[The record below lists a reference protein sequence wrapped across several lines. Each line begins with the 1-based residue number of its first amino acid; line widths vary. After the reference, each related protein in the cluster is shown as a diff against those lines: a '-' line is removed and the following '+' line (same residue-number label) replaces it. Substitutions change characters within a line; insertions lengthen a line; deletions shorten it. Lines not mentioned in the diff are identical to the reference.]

1 MTLSDAAL
9 DTAKVRVLV
18 VDDDAALRRMVT
30 MVLEDAGWEFQEAKD
45 GPEALAAVRSSPSRL
60 VVLLD
65 WRMPDMSGEE
75 VLDIVVATPELAT
88 RHAYALITAN
98 AAAVTPHLTDLLRLL
113 GAPMVAKPFNI
124 RELLRTVEDQARR
137 ISEEEAAS

>member
-1 MTLSDAAL
+1 
-9 DTAKVRVLV
+9 
-18 VDDDAALRRMVT
+18 MVS

-45 GPEALAAVRSSPSRL
+45 GPEALAAVRSSPSHL

-75 VLDIVVATPELAT
+75 VLDTVMATPELTT
-88 RHAYALITAN
+88 RHAYVLITAN
-98 AAAVTPHLTDLLRLL
+98 TAAITPHLTDLLHLL

-124 RELLRTVEDQARR
+124 NELLWTIENQARR
-137 ISEEEAAS
+137 LTAQEAAS

>member
-1 MTLSDAAL
+1 MVAGAPFDA
-9 DTAKVRVLV
+9 TKVRVLV

-30 MVLEDAGWEFQEAKD
+30 MVLEDAEWDFQEAKD
-45 GPEALAAVRSSPSRL
+45 GPEALAAMRSSPGHL

-75 VLDIVVATPELAT
+75 VLDIVVASPELAM
-88 RHAYALITAN
+88 RHAYVLITAN
-98 AAAVTPHLTDLLRLL
+98 ATAVTPHLTDLLHRL

-124 RELLRTVEDQARR
+124 NELLRTVEHQARR
-137 ISEEEAAS
+137 ISAQEAAS